1 MIPKPFFQ
9 IFFKNKFFIITLVVA
24 LLLSIVPTVLCAM
37 GQGSYVRKALQTA
50 AQPFS
55 WAFTKIGEGL
65 SGFSVYF
72 QKLSDLQ
79 KENEELRA
87 QLDDYRDRIYNAKML
102 EEENKWLSDY
112 LGLKKE
118 HSDFLFEEA
127 SVIGRESGNY
137 STVYTLSK
145 GTMHDIKVNMPVI
158 TEDGVVGYV
167 TEVGPTWCRAV
178 SIIETA
184 SAVGAYIERS
194 GELGLIEGSYEL
206 RFEGK
211 CRMIRLPADADV
223 HEGDRVLTSG
233 LGSIYPRGL
242 FVGEVVSVDADP
254 YSRTLT
260 AVVQPKVDYSS
271 LVKVMIIKDY
281 TIYSE

>member
-1 MIPKPFFQ
+1 ME
-9 IFFKNKFFIITLVVA
+9 FFKNKFFIITLVVA

-233 LGSIYPRGL
+233 LGSLSPRGL

>member
-1 MIPKPFFQ
+1 MKI
-9 IFFKNKFFIITLVVA
+9 FKNKFFIITLVAA

-37 GQGSYVRKALQTA
+37 GQGSYVHMALQTVA
-50 AQPFS
+50 RPFE
-55 WAFTKIGEGL
+55 WLGDRIGDGIAGFGAYFTKL
-65 SGFSVYF
+65 SE
-72 QKLSDLQ
+72 LQ

-87 QLDDYRDRIYNAKML
+87 QLDDYRERIYNAKML

-127 SVIGRESGNY
+127 TVIGRESGNY

-145 GTMHDIKVNMPVI
+145 GTLHDIEANMPII

-184 SAVGAYIERS
+184 SAVGAYVERS
-194 GELGLIEGSYEL
+194 GELGLVEGNFEL
-206 RFEGK
+206 RFEGR
-211 CRMIRLPADADV
+211 CRMIRLPEDADV
-223 HEGDRVLTSG
+223 REGDRVLTSG

-242 FVGEVVSVDADP
+242 FVGEVVSVEADP

-260 AVVQPKVDYSS
+260 AVLQPKIDYSS
-271 LVKVMIIKDY
+271 LVKVMIVKDY
-281 TIYSE
+281 KIYSK

>member
-1 MIPKPFFQ
+1 ME
-9 IFFKNKFFIITLVVA
+9 FFKNKFFIITLVVA

-137 STVYTLSK
+137 RTVYTLSK

>member
-1 MIPKPFFQ
+1 MK
-9 IFFKNKFFIITLVVA
+9 FFKNKFFIITLVVA

-167 TEVGPTWCRAV
+167 TEVGPKWCRAV

>member
-1 MIPKPFFQ
+1 MK
-9 IFFKNKFFIITLVVA
+9 FFKNKFFIITIVVA

>member
-1 MIPKPFFQ
+1 MK
-9 IFFKNKFFIITLVVA
+9 FFKNKFFIITLVVA
-24 LLLSIVPTVLCAM
+24 LLLSIIPTVLCAM

>member
-1 MIPKPFFQ
+1 MK
-9 IFFKNKFFIITLVVA
+9 FFKNKFFIITLVVA

-79 KENEELRA
+79 KENEKLRA

>member
-1 MIPKPFFQ
+1 MK
-9 IFFKNKFFIITLVVA
+9 FFKNKFFIITLVVA

>member
-1 MIPKPFFQ
+1 MK
-9 IFFKNKFFIITLVVA
+9 FFKNKFFIITLVVA

-112 LGLKKE
+112 LRLKKE

>member
-1 MIPKPFFQ
+1 ME
-9 IFFKNKFFIITLVVA
+9 FFKNKFFIITLVVA

-260 AVVQPKVDYSS
+260 AVVQPKVDYAS

>member
-1 MIPKPFFQ
+1 MK
-9 IFFKNKFFIITLVVA
+9 FFKNKFFIITLVVA

-260 AVVQPKVDYSS
+260 AVVQPKVDYAS

>member
-1 MIPKPFFQ
+1 MK
-9 IFFKNKFFIITLVVA
+9 FFKNKFFIITLVVA

-242 FVGEVVSVDADP
+242 FVGEVVSVDADQ

>member
-1 MIPKPFFQ
+1 ME
-9 IFFKNKFFIITLVVA
+9 FFKNKFFIITLVVA

-72 QKLSDLQ
+72 QKISDLQ

>member
-1 MIPKPFFQ
+1 MK
-9 IFFKNKFFIITLVVA
+9 FFKNKFFIITLVVA

-260 AVVQPKVDYSS
+260 AVVQPKVD
-271 LVKVMIIKDY
+271 
-281 TIYSE
+281 

>member
-1 MIPKPFFQ
+1 MK
-9 IFFKNKFFIITLVVA
+9 FFKNKFFIITLVVA
-24 LLLSIVPTVLCAM
+24 LLLSIVPTVLCAV

>member
-1 MIPKPFFQ
+1 MK
-9 IFFKNKFFIITLVVA
+9 FFKNKFFIITLVVA

-65 SGFSVYF
+65 SGFSVCF

>member
-1 MIPKPFFQ
+1 MK
-9 IFFKNKFFIITLVVA
+9 FFKNKFFIITLVVA

-254 YSRTLT
+254 YSRTLN

>member
-1 MIPKPFFQ
+1 MK
-9 IFFKNKFFIITLVVA
+9 FFKNKFFIITLVVA

-158 TEDGVVGYV
+158 TEDGVVGSV

>member
-1 MIPKPFFQ
+1 MK
-9 IFFKNKFFIITLVVA
+9 FFKNKFFIITLVVA

-242 FVGEVVSVDADP
+242 FVGEVVSVDADQ

-260 AVVQPKVDYSS
+260 AVVQPKVDYAS

>member
-1 MIPKPFFQ
+1 ME
-9 IFFKNKFFIITLVVA
+9 FFKNKFFIITLVVA
-24 LLLSIVPTVLCAM
+24 LLLSIVPTVLCAR

>member
-1 MIPKPFFQ
+1 ME
-9 IFFKNKFFIITLVVA
+9 FFKNKFFIITLVVA

-72 QKLSDLQ
+72 QKLSYLQ

-167 TEVGPTWCRAV
+167 TEVGPTRCRAV

>member
-1 MIPKPFFQ
+1 MK
-9 IFFKNKFFIITLVVA
+9 FFKNKFFIITLVVA
-24 LLLSIVPTVLCAM
+24 LLLSIIPTVLCAM

-167 TEVGPTWCRAV
+167 TEVGLTWCRAV

>member
-1 MIPKPFFQ
+1 MKI
-9 IFFKNKFFIITLVVA
+9 FKNKFFIITLVAA

-37 GQGSYVRKALQTA
+37 GQGLYVRMALQTVA
-50 AQPFS
+50 RPFE
-55 WAFTKIGEGL
+55 WLGDRIGDGIAGFGAYFTKL
-65 SGFSVYF
+65 SE
-72 QKLSDLQ
+72 LQ

-87 QLDDYRDRIYNAKML
+87 QLDDYRERIYNAKML

-127 SVIGRESGNY
+127 IVIGRESGNY

-145 GTMHDIKVNMPVI
+145 GTLHDIEANMPII

-184 SAVGAYIERS
+184 SAVGAYVERS
-194 GELGLIEGSYEL
+194 GELGLVEGNFEL
-206 RFEGK
+206 RFEGR
-211 CRMIRLPADADV
+211 CRMIRLPEDADV
-223 HEGDRVLTSG
+223 REGDRVLTSG

-242 FVGEVVSVDADP
+242 FVGEVVSVEADP

-260 AVVQPKVDYSS
+260 AVLQPKIDYSS
-271 LVKVMIIKDY
+271 LVKVMIVKDY
-281 TIYSE
+281 KIYSK